1 MQEPESILSL
11 CNFGTIALARTHTYT
26 QNHHGYMRDKL
37 GKASLY
43 KFHGVLGQLAV
54 LKHCFFHDPLNVA
67 DRYHLTV
74 AVVNREGAFGL
85 GIRVS
90 VYNAGAKGSMPL
102 QAVLLTL
109 CF

>member
-1 MQEPESILSL
+1 
-11 CNFGTIALARTHTYT
+11 
-26 QNHHGYMRDKL
+26 MRDKL
-37 GKASLY
+37 GKASLH

-74 AVVNREGAFGL
+74 AVVNRKGAFGL

-102 QAVLLTL
+102 QARLLTF